1 MSNHRAVAAVTAA
14 FSARVQEAI
23 DGLLPMNA
31 VTNTRPGVAVGTV
44 SSPSVNVYLYRAVPN
59 ASLRNLADP
68 VRLPDGRLVR
78 RPVAAWD
85 LCYLLSFVGIE
96 AELEPDLLCGA
107 VLTALSADPLLSQGF
122 VATVETALLAEAGNR
137 RFAAGSELPDQVQ
150 VVRLTPIDLSVE
162 TMAQL
167 WGSLTSEPYT
177 LSLAWQAGAVLMTAE
192 LEPRPS
198 LPVGGRPTV
207 ALGTIGTPRLSR
219 LQSSEGEL
227 SPILVTSTLIL
238 EGEGLRADHVQL
250 RLADLSVDLSLASV
264 SPRRIEVDLA
274 LLSVRP
280 GAWGLQ
286 IRHLVD
292 VSTDPLTPLLRPGT
306 ASNVL
311 PIVLRPEIVGLP
323 SLGVDVDGDACIV
336 IETSPAPLPDE
347 EHLLFLNER
356 LIPPD
361 PTPPRALT
369 LSRWSIDSGSVPHRL
384 NFKSS
389 SVAAGDWLLRLQV
402 NGAESP
408 LSRDPS
414 GAFVGPLVTL

>member
-1 MSNHRAVAAVTAA
+1 
-14 FSARVQEAI
+14 
-23 DGLLPMNA
+23 
-31 VTNTRPGVAVGTV
+31 
-44 SSPSVNVYLYRAVPN
+44 
-59 ASLRNLADP
+59 
-68 VRLPDGRLVR
+68 
-78 RPVAAWD
+78 
-85 LCYLLSFVGIE
+85 
-96 AELEPDLLCGA
+96 
-107 VLTALSADPLLSQGF
+107 
-122 VATVETALLAEAGNR
+122 
-137 RFAAGSELPDQVQ
+137 VQ